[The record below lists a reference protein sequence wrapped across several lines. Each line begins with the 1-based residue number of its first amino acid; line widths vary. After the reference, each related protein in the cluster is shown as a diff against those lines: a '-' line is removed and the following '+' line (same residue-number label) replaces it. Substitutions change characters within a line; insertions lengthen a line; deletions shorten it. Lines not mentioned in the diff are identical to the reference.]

1 VIPEPYFGPADN
13 EIWYTGSDGNVV
25 NPYDTN
31 AFGVNIVSNTYEN
44 GKGVIKFDN
53 SVTSIGKNAF
63 RRCSSLTSVT
73 IPNGVTSIGSDAFYY
88 CSSLTSINIP
98 NGITI
103 IKDNTFNGCSSLTSI
118 SIPNSVTSIGNYA
131 FYNCSLTSITIPDS
145 VTLIGSYNFGDGS
158 KLISITCEATT
169 PPNLMAGNK
178 CYSLTAVYVPAES
191 VEQYKTAE
199 QWKEFGS
206 ILPIEQTPN
215 AIDNVLH
222 PTAHT
227 KKVLHN
233 GQLLILRDGKTYNI
247 MGMEI
252 K

>member
-1 VIPEPYFGPADN
+1 MELSTPDVFDQE
-13 EIWYTGSDGNVV
+13 SDLLG
-25 NPYDTN
+25 
-31 AFGVNIVSNTYEN
+31 
-44 GKGVIKFDN
+44 
-53 SVTSIGKNAF
+53 
-63 RRCSSLTSVT
+63 L
-73 IPNGVTSIGSDAFYY
+73 YY
-88 CSSLTSINIP
+88 STPICH
-98 NGITI
+98 
-103 IKDNTFNGCSSLTSI
+103 
-118 SIPNSVTSIGNYA
+118 A
-131 FYNCSLTSITIPDS
+131 
-145 VTLIGSYNFGDGS
+145 TL
-158 KLISITCEATT
+158 
-169 PPNLMAGNK
+169 
-178 CYSLTAVYVPAES
+178 YVPAES

-233 GQLLILRDGKTYNI
+233 GHLFILRDDKTYNV